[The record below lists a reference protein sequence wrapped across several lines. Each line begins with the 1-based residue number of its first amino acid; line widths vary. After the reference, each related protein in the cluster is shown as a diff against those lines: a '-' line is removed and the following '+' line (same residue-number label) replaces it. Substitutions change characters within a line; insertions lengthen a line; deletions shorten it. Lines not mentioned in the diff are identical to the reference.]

1 MNLSLKHRHS
11 TTDCNPHYFCVGEK
25 LPVMEDKDI
34 FNALIMPKD
43 FEDIQRLIKLD
54 TKYGGELNWN
64 SIKQNPNL
72 RRLFNKDAEFPKDK
86 KILVSEEE
94 MDRWIASHYGISLE
108 NVPYVRP
115 MKMPEDIYNRLKV
128 YANQKKA
135 KRDMKQ

>member
-1 MNLSLKHRHS
+1 
-11 TTDCNPHYFCVGEK
+11 
-25 LPVMEDKDI
+25 MEDKDI